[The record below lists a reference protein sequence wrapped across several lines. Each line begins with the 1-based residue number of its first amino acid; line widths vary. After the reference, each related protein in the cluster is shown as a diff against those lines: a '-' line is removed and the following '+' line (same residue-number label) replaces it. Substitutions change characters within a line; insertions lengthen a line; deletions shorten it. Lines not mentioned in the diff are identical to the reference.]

1 VLVDSH
7 CHLAGD
13 EFEADL
19 DAIVTR
25 ARAAGVDRALVILD
39 PTNPA
44 EFPRIPRLREL
55 WPELRFS
62 VGVHP
67 HHAGRWDDRRTAFVA
82 VMGKLIAHQD
92 VVLALGEIGL
102 DYHYDFSPRDVQQ
115 AIFREQLTAARAIDL
130 PVIIHTREAD
140 EDTLRILREVN
151 ATRINR
157 TSLPPSSVMKVD
169 EGAISGA
176 GANAGVDASGDTLDG
191 TPAGPLRGVFHCF
204 TGDEAL
210 ARGALDLGFYVSF
223 SGIATFPKAEPLRQV
238 ARLVPADRRLVE
250 TDSPYLAPP
259 PHRGKRNEPAF
270 VRRVAEIV
278 GEAVGEPLEAFAAQT
293 TRNFDALFGRA
304 ART

>member
-13 EFEADL
+13 EFDADL
-19 DAIVTR
+19 DAVVAR

-55 WPELRFS
+55 WPALRFS
-62 VGVHP
+62 VGIHP
-67 HHAGRWDDRRTAFVA
+67 HHAGRWDETRFPTNA
-82 VMGKLIAHQD
+82 VMGKLIAHRD
-92 VVLALGEIGL
+92 VAVAIGEIGL
-102 DYHYDFSPRDVQQ
+102 DYHYDFSPREVQQ
-115 AIFREQLTAARAIDL
+115 EAFRQQLTFARALDL

-140 EDTLRILREVN
+140 EDTLRILRQVN
-151 ATRINR
+151 ASRINR
-157 TSLPPSSVMKVD
+157 T
-169 EGAISGA
+169 
-176 GANAGVDASGDTLDG
+176 TLTG
-191 TPAGPLRGVFHCF
+191 ENGNERSETPAGPLRGVFHCF

-270 VRRVAEIV
+270 VARVAEIV
-278 GEAVGEPLEAFAAQT
+278 GEAVGEPLAAFAAQT
-293 TRNFDALFGRA
+293 TRNFEALFDRRPDPHGLS
-304 ART
+304 

>member
-19 DAIVTR
+19 DAVVAR

-39 PTNPA
+39 PSNPA

-67 HHAGRWDDRRTAFVA
+67 HHAGRWADDIFHAATTVVGKLSEHRDVA
-82 VMGKLIAHQD
+82 VAI
-92 VVLALGEIGL
+92 GEIGL
-102 DYHYDFSPRDVQQ
+102 DYHYDFSPREVQQ
-115 AIFREQLTAARAIDL
+115 EAFSQQLKFARALDL

-140 EDTLRILREVN
+140 EDTLRILRQVN
-151 ATRINR
+151 DTRINR
-157 TSLPPSSVMKVD
+157 TALPGETGEEPG
-169 EGAISGA
+169 E
-176 GANAGVDASGDTLDG
+176 

-270 VRRVAEIV
+270 VARVAEIV
-278 GEAVGEPLEAFAAQT
+278 GEAVGEPLAAFAAQT
-293 TRNFDALFGRA
+293 TRNFEALFDR
-304 ART
+304 RPDPHRLS

>member
-19 DAIVTR
+19 DAVVAR

-39 PTNPA
+39 PSNPA

-67 HHAGRWDDRRTAFVA
+67 HHAGRYADAPDHGVGAVESQLTA
-82 VMGKLIAHQD
+82 HRD
-92 VVLALGEIGL
+92 VVVALGEIGL
-102 DYHYDFSPRDVQQ
+102 DYHYDFSPREVQQ
-115 AIFREQLTAARAIDL
+115 TVFRKQLEIARARDL

-140 EDTLRILREVN
+140 DDTLRILREVT
-151 ATRINR
+151 A
-157 TSLPPSSVMKVD
+157 D
-169 EGAISGA
+169 
-176 GANAGVDASGDTLDG
+176 
-191 TPAGPLRGVFHCF
+191 GPLRGVFHCF

-270 VRRVAEIV
+270 VARVAEIV

-293 TRNFDALFGRA
+293 TRNFEALFDPRPDPP
-304 ART
+304 RLS

>member
-19 DAIVTR
+19 DAVVAR
-25 ARAAGVDRALVILD
+25 ARTAGVDRALVILD

-44 EFPRIPRLREL
+44 EFTRIPRLREL
-55 WPELRFS
+55 WPALRFS
-62 VGVHP
+62 VGIHP
-67 HHAGRWDDRRTAFVA
+67 HHAGRWKDDIDYAVRAVVVKLHAHRDVA
-82 VMGKLIAHQD
+82 V
-92 VVLALGEIGL
+92 ALGEIGL

-115 AIFREQLTAARAIDL
+115 DVFRRQLTFARALDL

-140 EDTLRILREVN
+140 EDTLRILRQVN
-151 ATRINR
+151 ATHMNR
-157 TSLPPSSVMKVD
+157 TSFDGSASDAD
-169 EGAISGA
+169 E
-176 GANAGVDASGDTLDG
+176 DELLDK
-191 TPAGPLRGVFHCF
+191 PAAGPLRGVFHCF

-210 ARGALDLGFYVSF
+210 ARAALDLGFYVSF
-223 SGIATFPKAEPLRQV
+223 SGIATFPKADPLRQV

-270 VRRVAEIV
+270 VARVAEIV
-278 GEAVGEPLEAFAAQT
+278 GEAVGEPLAAFAAQT
-293 TRNFDALFGRA
+293 TRNFEALFD
-304 ART
+304 ARPGPRTVS

>member
-19 DAIVTR
+19 DAIVAR
-25 ARAAGVDRALVILD
+25 ARTAGVDRALVILD

-67 HHAGRWDDRRTAFVA
+67 HHAGRYAEDTRQSVKSVVD
-82 VMGKLIAHQD
+82 KLIAHRD
-92 VVLALGEIGL
+92 VIVALGEIGL
-102 DYHYDFSPRDVQQ
+102 DYHYDFSPREVQQ
-115 AIFREQLTAARAIDL
+115 DVFRQQLETARAHDL

-140 EDTLRILREVN
+140 EDTLRILRE
-151 ATRINR
+151 
-157 TSLPPSSVMKVD
+157 
-169 EGAISGA
+169 
-176 GANAGVDASGDTLDG
+176 
-191 TPAGPLRGVFHCF
+191 AGPLRGVFHCF

-293 TRNFDALFGRA
+293 TRNFESLFSRA

>member
-19 DAIVTR
+19 DAVVAR

-39 PTNPA
+39 PGNPA
-44 EFPRIPRLREL
+44 EFPRIPRLRAL
-55 WPELRFS
+55 WPALRFG

-67 HHAGRWDDRRTAFVA
+67 HHAGKYADDPSRAPA
-82 VMGKLIAHQD
+82 VVSAAIEANAG
-92 VVLALGEIGL
+92 VTCALGEIGL
-102 DYHYDFSPRDVQQ
+102 DYHYDFSPREVQQ
-115 AIFREQLTAARAIDL
+115 DVFRRQLQLARALDL

-140 EDTLRILREVN
+140 EDTLGILKE
-151 ATRINR
+151 
-157 TSLPPSSVMKVD
+157 
-169 EGAISGA
+169 
-176 GANAGVDASGDTLDG
+176 
-191 TPAGPLRGVFHCF
+191 AGPLRGVFHCF

-210 ARGALDLGFYVSF
+210 ARGALELGFYVSF

-270 VRRVAEIV
+270 VARVAEIV
-278 GEAVGEPLEAFAAQT
+278 GEAVGEPLAAFAAQT
-293 TRNFDALFGRA
+293 TRNFEALFD
-304 ART
+304 ARPDPRRLS

>member
-19 DAIVTR
+19 DAVVAR

-39 PTNPA
+39 PSNPA

-67 HHAGRWDDRRTAFVA
+67 HHAGRYADAPDHGVGAVESKLTAY
-82 VMGKLIAHQD
+82 GD
-92 VVLALGEIGL
+92 VVVALGEIGL
-102 DYHYDFSPRDVQQ
+102 DYHYDFSPREVQQ
-115 AIFREQLTAARAIDL
+115 TVFRKQLEIARARDL

-140 EDTLRILREVN
+140 DDTLRILGE
-151 ATRINR
+151 
-157 TSLPPSSVMKVD
+157 
-169 EGAISGA
+169 
-176 GANAGVDASGDTLDG
+176 ASA
-191 TPAGPLRGVFHCF
+191 AGPLRGVFHCF

-210 ARGALDLGFYVSF
+210 ARGALELGFYVSF

-270 VRRVAEIV
+270 VARVAEIV
-278 GEAVGEPLEAFAAQT
+278 GEAVGEPLAAFAAQT
-293 TRNFDALFGRA
+293 TRNFEALFD
-304 ART
+304 ARPDPRRLS

>member
-19 DAIVTR
+19 DAVVTR
-25 ARAAGVDRALVILD
+25 ARAAGVDRALVVLD

-44 EFPRIPRLREL
+44 EFTRVPRLREL
-55 WPELRFS
+55 WPAVRFS
-62 VGVHP
+62 VGIHP
-67 HHAGRWDDRRTAFVA
+67 HHAGRWGDDLNYPVNAVLKKLIDYRGVA
-82 VMGKLIAHQD
+82 V
-92 VVLALGEIGL
+92 ALGEIGL
-102 DYHYDFSPRDVQQ
+102 DYHYDFSPREVQQ
-115 AIFREQLTAARAIDL
+115 EVFSLQLKYARAFDF

-140 EDTLRILREVN
+140 EDTLRIMRTVN
-151 ATRINR
+151 ATRITR
-157 TSLPPSSVMKVD
+157 AALPGDDSLD
-169 EGAISGA
+169 E
-176 GANAGVDASGDTLDG
+176 

-210 ARGALDLGFYVSF
+210 ARGALELGFYVSF

-270 VRRVAEIV
+270 VKRVAEIV

-293 TRNFDALFGRA
+293 TRNFEALFDPRPGPR
-304 ART
+304 RPS

>member
-1 VLVDSH
+1 MLVDSH

-19 DAIVTR
+19 DAVVAR

-39 PTNPA
+39 PSNPA

-55 WPELRFS
+55 WPAVRFG

-67 HHAGRWDDRRTAFVA
+67 HHAGQYADDPWRAPAAVGAAIEANAGVA
-82 VMGKLIAHQD
+82 C
-92 VVLALGEIGL
+92 ALGEIGL
-102 DYHYDFSPRDVQQ
+102 DYHYDFSPREVQQ
-115 AIFREQLTAARAIDL
+115 DVFRRQLQLARALDL

-140 EDTLRILREVN
+140 EDTLGILRE
-151 ATRINR
+151 
-157 TSLPPSSVMKVD
+157 
-169 EGAISGA
+169 
-176 GANAGVDASGDTLDG
+176 
-191 TPAGPLRGVFHCF
+191 AGPLRGVFHCF
-204 TGDEAL
+204 TGDGAL

-270 VRRVAEIV
+270 VARVAEIV
-278 GEAVGEPLEAFAAQT
+278 GEAVGEPLAAFAAQT
-293 TRNFDALFGRA
+293 TRNFEALFD
-304 ART
+304 ARPDPRRLS

>member
-1 VLVDSH
+1 VASLVDSH

-19 DAIVTR
+19 DAVVAR

-62 VGVHP
+62 AGIHP
-67 HHAGRWDDRRTAFVA
+67 HHAGRWADDVQHGVNA
-82 VMGKLIAHQD
+82 VVGKLIALRD
-92 VVLALGEIGL
+92 VAVALGEIGL
-102 DYHYDFSPRDVQQ
+102 DYHYDFSPREVQQ
-115 AIFREQLTAARAIDL
+115 EVFRQQLKIARALDL

-140 EDTLRILREVN
+140 EDTVRILREVN

-157 TSLPPSSVMKVD
+157 TSLPSAGSLD
-169 EGAISGA
+169 DTSGEA
-176 GANAGVDASGDTLDG
+176 
-191 TPAGPLRGVFHCF
+191 PAGPLRGVFHCF

-210 ARGALDLGFYVSF
+210 ARAALELGFYVSF

-259 PHRGKRNEPAF
+259 PHRGKRNEPAW
-270 VRRVAEIV
+270 VARVAEIV

-293 TRNFDALFGRA
+293 SRNFQELF
-304 ART
+304 RT

>member
-1 VLVDSH
+1 MLVDSH

-19 DAIVTR
+19 DAVVAR

-44 EFPRIPRLREL
+44 EFPRIPRLLEL
-55 WPELRFS
+55 WPALRFS
-62 VGVHP
+62 VGIHP
-67 HHAGRWDDRRTAFVA
+67 HHAGRWADDTHYGVIA
-82 VMGKLIAHQD
+82 VMGKLNAHRD
-92 VVLALGEIGL
+92 VAVALGEIGL
-102 DYHYDFSPRDVQQ
+102 DYHYDFSPREVQQ
-115 AIFREQLTAARAIDL
+115 EVFREQLKYARALDL

-140 EDTLRILREVN
+140 EDTLRILRQVN
-151 ATRINR
+151 ATRMNR
-157 TSLPPSSVMKVD
+157 ASFPD
-169 EGAISGA
+169 SGEA
-176 GANAGVDASGDTLDG
+176 PDSASGD

-270 VRRVAEIV
+270 VARVAEIV
-278 GEAVGEPLEAFAAQT
+278 GQAVGEPLDAFAAQT
-293 TRNFDALFGRA
+293 ASNFQALF
-304 ART
+304 RT

>member
-1 VLVDSH
+1 VAALVDSH

-19 DAIVTR
+19 DAVVAR

-39 PTNPA
+39 PSNPA
-44 EFPRIPRLREL
+44 EFPRIPRLLEL
-55 WPELRFS
+55 WPALRFS
-62 VGVHP
+62 VGIHP
-67 HHAGRWDDRRTAFVA
+67 HHAGRWAEDVHYGVLAVVGKLNAHRGVA
-82 VMGKLIAHQD
+82 V
-92 VVLALGEIGL
+92 ALGEIGL
-102 DYHYDFSPRDVQQ
+102 DYHYDFSPREVQQ
-115 AIFREQLTAARAIDL
+115 EVFREQLTYARALDL

-140 EDTLRILREVN
+140 EDTLRILRQVN
-151 ATRINR
+151 ATRMNR
-157 TSLPPSSVMKVD
+157 TSF
-169 EGAISGA
+169 SGEHD
-176 GANAGVDASGDTLDG
+176 VE

-210 ARGALDLGFYVSF
+210 ARGALELGFYVSF

-270 VRRVAEIV
+270 VARVAEIV
-278 GEAVGEPLEAFAAQT
+278 GEAVGEPVEAFAAQT
-293 TRNFDALFGRA
+293 TRNFEALFEAPRGPGPLS
-304 ART
+304 